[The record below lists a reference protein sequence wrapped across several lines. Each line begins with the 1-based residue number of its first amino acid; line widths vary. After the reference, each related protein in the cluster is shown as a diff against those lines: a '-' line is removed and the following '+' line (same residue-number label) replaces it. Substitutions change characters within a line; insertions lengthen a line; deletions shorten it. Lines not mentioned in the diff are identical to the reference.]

1 MKYITELLKKER
13 KLIKANNHRTLSGL
27 HNFIDEDL
35 LNFCLTGIK
44 RNTPVSTSGRSLK
57 SMNKD
62 ISIPYL
68 LKELNEGLY
77 HPVAV
82 KMKQVTVKNK
92 LRDVGKLPLEDEL
105 LQKAVKVILEP
116 VYEQVF
122 FNFNTGYR
130 RGKWQVDAHSW
141 LRHHIT
147 YGGYRYLIKA
157 DLHDFFSSID
167 HEYMMEFLKKRISD
181 DVILHLVEEW
191 LATGNVNR
199 NKPEERPQG
208 LPTGSPLAP
217 MLSNIYLHYT
227 LDNWFV
233 SQIQP
238 LMLNTSFMVRFC
250 DDFIMGFNNANDAR
264 RVYRTLFKR
273 LAKYHL
279 YLNQRKT
286 CMVKLEVLDDKHG
299 SSKCGSVGNS
309 TDADGF
315 KHHTF
320 EFLKHHCWLGK
331 TKKGEE
337 VLRFKLVE

>member
-1 MKYITELLKKER
+1 MKYITELVKKER

-44 RNTPVSTSGRSLK
+44 QNTPVSALDRSLINFNKYK
-57 SMNKD
+57 S

-82 KMKQVTVKNK
+82 KAKQVIVKNK

-122 FNFNTGYR
+122 FNFNVGYR
-130 RGKWQVDAHSW
+130 RCNYQNDAHSW
-141 LRHHIT
+141 LHHQVT

-157 DLHDFFSSID
+157 DLKDYFNLID
-167 HEYMMEFLKKRISD
+167 HEYMMEFLKKKIAD
-181 DVILHLVEEW
+181 NVILHLVEEW
-191 LATGNVNR
+191 LAAVSANHS
-199 NKPEERPQG
+199 KPKERPQG
-208 LPTGSPLAP
+208 LLTGSPLSP
-217 MLSNIYLHYT
+217 MLSNIYLHYV

-233 SQIQP
+233 SRIQP
-238 LMLNTSFMVRFC
+238 LLNNTSFMVRYC

-273 LAKYHL
+273 LAKYYL
-279 YLNQRKT
+279 YLNQRKSF
-286 CMVKLEVLDDKHG
+286 MVWLGDENDNPNYG
-299 SSKCGSVGNS
+299 S
-309 TDADGF
+309 DF

-320 EFLKHHCWLGK
+320 EFLKHHYWLDKMENGHD
-331 TKKGEE
+331 
-337 VLRFKLVE
+337 VLRFKVVGR